1 MPNIAQTPYAAPVS
15 GHPPLSPACRCVI
28 PILLVSQASMRSTPS
43 AVTMARRRSRSS
55 TASTPSRGS
64 PRSLRREPGCAM
76 QANIRWVLCCGS
88 SLEQKAVCARCVS
101 PVTLGALKV
110 RFTVCVEPCTTKTK
124 LHGRRGGG
132 GGTGERPGDGRDGR
146 VARAGV
152 ALGAFPLPSA
162 HLWSPWPMLLAG
174 RPGRTRAHVPGIY
187 RIESESGERAERRRS
202 RRVKSVEKI
211 YNKGPTLRDARQDAR
226 YMYMCCAM
234 LCRVRACVG
243 MGVAH
248 THRLKM

>member
-1 MPNIAQTPYAAPVS
+1 MVVREGGWPPAPCGSAACRQRGCGAVGWMGARPVACVPPPTEADPMPNIAQTPYAAPVS

-124 LHGRRGGG
+124 LHGRRGGDG
-132 GGTGERPGDGRDGR
+132 GGTGEPGRTAACGR
-146 VARAGV
+146 GV
-152 ALGAFPLPSA
+152 LGAFPLR
-162 HLWSPWPMLLAG
+162 LWSPWAWPMLLAG

-187 RIESESGERAERRRS
+187 RIERARARIETER
-202 RRVKSVEKI
+202 
-211 YNKGPTLRDARQDAR
+211 
-226 YMYMCCAM
+226 
-234 LCRVRACVG
+234 
-243 MGVAH
+243 
-248 THRLKM
+248 

>member
-1 MPNIAQTPYAAPVS
+1 MGWMGARPVACVPPPTEADPMPNIAQTPYAAPVS

-110 RFTVCVEPCTTKTK
+110 RFTICVEPCTTKTK

-132 GGTGERPGDGRDGR
+132 GARATAATAACGRGVGR
-146 VARAGV
+146 VPSAPLVAMAHAACWSPRSHARA
-152 ALGAFPLPSA
+152 
-162 HLWSPWPMLLAG
+162 
-174 RPGRTRAHVPGIY
+174 RTRHISY
-187 RIESESGERAERRRS
+187 RERERRER
-202 RRVKSVEKI
+202 
-211 YNKGPTLRDARQDAR
+211 GD
-226 YMYMCCAM
+226 
-234 LCRVRACVG
+234 
-243 MGVAH
+243 
-248 THRLKM
+248 

>member
-1 MPNIAQTPYAAPVS
+1 MGWMGARPVACVPPPTEADPMPNIAQTPYAAPVS

-110 RFTVCVEPCTTKTK
+110 RFTICVEPCTTKTK

-132 GGTGERPGDGRDGR
+132 GARATAATAACGRGVGR
-146 VARAGV
+146 VPSAPLVAMGMAHAACWSPRSHARA
-152 ALGAFPLPSA
+152 
-162 HLWSPWPMLLAG
+162 
-174 RPGRTRAHVPGIY
+174 RTRHISG
-187 RIESESGERAERRRS
+187 IESESAERREELRGDVHVES
-202 RRVKSVEKI
+202 RV
-211 YNKGPTLRDARQDAR
+211 
-226 YMYMCCAM
+226 
-234 LCRVRACVG
+234 
-243 MGVAH
+243 
-248 THRLKM
+248 

>member
-132 GGTGERPGDGRDGR
+132 TGEPGRRPRRPRRACGRGVGR
-146 VARAGV
+146 VPSAPLVAMGMAHAACWSPRSHARA
-152 ALGAFPLPSA
+152 
-162 HLWSPWPMLLAG
+162 
-174 RPGRTRAHVPGIY
+174 RTRHISG
-187 RIESESGERAERRRS
+187 IESESAERREELRGDVHVES
-202 RRVKSVEKI
+202 RV
-211 YNKGPTLRDARQDAR
+211 
-226 YMYMCCAM
+226 
-234 LCRVRACVG
+234 
-243 MGVAH
+243 
-248 THRLKM
+248 

>member
-1 MPNIAQTPYAAPVS
+1 VGWMGARPVACVPPPTEADPMPNIAQTPYAAPVS

-110 RFTVCVEPCTTKTK
+110 RFTICVEPCTTKTK
-124 LHGRRGGG
+124 LHGRRGGDAPR
-132 GGTGERPGDGRDGR
+132 RP
-146 VARAGV
+146 RAGV
-152 ALGAFPLPSA
+152 ALGAFPLR
-162 HLWSPWPMLLAG
+162 LWSPWPMLLAG
-174 RPGRTRAHVPGIY
+174 RPGRTRHARARTRHISY
-187 RIESESGERAERRRS
+187 RERERRERGDY
-202 RRVKSVEKI
+202 RV
-211 YNKGPTLRDARQDAR
+211 
-226 YMYMCCAM
+226 
-234 LCRVRACVG
+234 
-243 MGVAH
+243 
-248 THRLKM
+248 

>member
-124 LHGRRGGG
+124 LHGRRGAGPGG
-132 GGTGERPGDGRDGR
+132 GDRAPGGRPPCGRGVGR
-146 VARAGV
+146 VPSAPLVAMGMAHAACWSPRSHARA
-152 ALGAFPLPSA
+152 
-162 HLWSPWPMLLAG
+162 
-174 RPGRTRAHVPGIY
+174 RTWHISY
-187 RIESESGERAERRRS
+187 RESESGSRGVRGEIRENLSTRARHFETQDKTHGTCTC
-202 RRVKSVEKI
+202 V
-211 YNKGPTLRDARQDAR
+211 AR
-226 YMYMCCAM
+226 CCA
-234 LCRVRACVG
+234 VCVH
-243 MGVAH
+243 VSAWVLH
-248 THRLKM
+248 TRTA